1 MKVERQ
7 KIYNDP
13 NEVWDIINTSKI
25 NMITQG
31 YEVPIVITMN
41 GTYEVLHVGHITAL
55 RRASEL
61 YFNSILVVS
70 VNSDAYIRDTKNRP
84 PFMSQQD
91 RMLII
96 SSLEF
101 VDFAVPQD
109 RTCASYI
116 IETIKPDVHCVSS
129 EYKDNIAE
137 MNSINKVGA
146 KLTLIERSE
155 GYSSSE
161 FIERIKK

>member
-13 NEVWDIINTSKI
+13 NEVWDIINTLKI

-31 YEVPIVITMN
+31 YEVPIVITIN
-41 GTYEVLHVGHITAL
+41 GSFEVLHAGHINFL
-55 RRASEL
+55 KRASEL
-61 YFNSILVVS
+61 YFNNILVVS

-91 RMLII
+91 RMTII

-101 VDFAVPQD
+101 VDFVVPQN

-137 MNSINKVGA
+137 MNAIKSVGA
-146 KLTLIERSE
+146 TLLIIDRAE